1 MVLKLLIFGFLLL
14 STPKSQAYATN
25 TVEVESVVYSENSME
40 DPILV
45 KTLIKD
51 DSEIVLSDDDI
62 YLIALL
68 TVTEAE
74 GECEEGQRLVI
85 DTVLNRLDSDYFP
98 DTITEVIY
106 QKNQFSGMGTRLD
119 IVLNNESSMRYVATE
134 ITELVK
140 QELKSR
146 TNNEVMFFCAGDYSK
161 YGDPLF
167 TIGGHCFSKY

>member
-14 STPKSQAYATN
+14 STPKSQTYTIN
-25 TVEVESVVYSENSME
+25 TVEVESIVYSENSME

-45 KTLIKD
+45 KTLIED
-51 DSEIVLSDDDI
+51 DSKIVLSDDDI

-106 QKNQFSGMGTRLD
+106 QKNQFSGMSTRLD
-119 IVLNNESSMRYVATE
+119 VVLNNESSMRYVTTE

-140 QELKSR
+140 QELESR

-167 TIGGHCFSKY
+167 TIGGHYFSKY